1 MGFFFAFAGFVYM
14 LYYFIRAII
23 EQIWDRVAG
32 YPSLLCFILFI
43 GGLILMALGLI
54 GEYIGRIYIE
64 AKARPIY
71 ITSEESKD

>member
-64 AKARPIY
+64 AKGRPIY